1 MKPPSGGKQRELP
14 KKGEHH
20 AAIVSLIDL
29 GTQPGSAMYPDPK
42 RQISVGFECV
52 NETTSDDKA
61 MVVYKKYTFSNS
73 ERSKLMQEV
82 VEELLPDRDEDW
94 QMNDLLGLPC
104 IIKIELETKGDKT
117 FANVKKVSAP
127 QRGVKIRKHTEPL
140 TSLYLD
146 PEEFDQEVF
155 DSLGEKMR
163 NKIAMSPEYAD
174 CAGPKQRRHSA
185 PAREPRARKE
195 EKNAGKR
202 NKEERGAKQRNR
214 R

>member
-1 MKPPSGGKQRELP
+1 MKPPSGGKPRELP

-20 AAIVSLIDL
+20 AAIVSLLDL
-29 GTQPGSAMYPDPK
+29 GTQPGSIMFPDPK

-73 ERSKLMQEV
+73 ERSKLMQEL
-82 VEELLPDRDEDW
+82 VEELLPDRDDSWE
-94 QMNDLLGLPC
+94 MNDLLGLPC
-104 IIKIELETKGDKT
+104 IIKIEIESKGDKT
-117 FANVKKVSAP
+117 YANVKKVSAP

-140 TSLYLD
+140 VSLYLT

-163 NKIAMSPEYAD
+163 NKIAAAPEYAD
-174 CAGPKQRRHSA
+174 CAGPSKRRGHAA
-185 PAREPRARKE
+185 PARAHAPRKE
-195 EKNAGKR
+195 EKSAGKR
-202 NKEERGAKQRNR
+202 DRKERKSR